1 MEKIQPLNNHVL
13 VKVKEEELKT
23 DSGLIIPEVAGSD
36 KNEGYVEAVAPDV
49 PKEISV
55 GDKVI
60 FKDNPAIEVGHEDK
74 SRLLLVE
81 YTNIVAK
88 VVEVEKI

>member
-36 KNEGYVEAVAPDV
+36 KNEGYR
-49 PKEISV
+49 
-55 GDKVI
+55 G
-60 FKDNPAIEVGHEDK
+60 
-74 SRLLLVE
+74 
-81 YTNIVAK
+81 
-88 VVEVEKI
+88 